1 MCCNDER
8 KQLEARYQAWE
19 EANKVSS
26 LPRATTSAGI
36 EIKPLYTALD
46 AAVNCAEQVG
56 LPGEYP
62 FTRGVHSLM
71 HRSKVWT
78 MRQYSGYSTAKE
90 SNERNKFFFQQGVT
104 GLSVAFDLPTQMGYD
119 SDNPEVEDEVGRVG
133 VAVDTL
139 ADMELLFDGLP
150 LDRISTSFTINAITP
165 IILAM
170 YVAVGEKQGVVPEKL
185 TGTVQNDILKEYFA
199 RGAYIFPLRPS
210 MKMVGDTF
218 EFCSQKMPKFVPL
231 SVCGYHIRE
240 SGADAVQE
248 IAYAFCN
255 AAAYIENA
263 VQRGLDIDSFA
274 PRISFN
280 LAAHMDLFEEV
291 AKFRAARRLWA
302 KLLKERFG
310 AKDPRSWKF
319 LYFAGTGGSTYT
331 AQQPDNNIIRGT
343 LETLAIVLGGC
354 QALTVNTK
362 DEGHAIPTAE
372 ASLTALR
379 TQQVIALESGVANTV
394 DPLGGSWYVE
404 SLTDAMEREM
414 VKVMEDVESK
424 GGMIKCIED
433 GYVQRNIL
441 KNALQIQR
449 DIETGKKP
457 LIGVN
462 TLTMEEAPPVNLHQ
476 WNSEHCRE
484 QQMRLQQVKENRDE
498 ARVQK
503 ALSALKEAAVSQE
516 NIMEATLAAVKA
528 YATVGEMTA
537 VLKEVYGTF
546 REPLDLF

>member
-1 MCCNDER
+1 MCWNDER
-8 KQLEARYQAWE
+8 KQLEARCQAWE
-19 EANKVSS
+19 EANKVSR
-26 LPRATTSAGI
+26 LPRVTTSAGI

-46 AAVNCAEQVG
+46 AAGNCAEQVG